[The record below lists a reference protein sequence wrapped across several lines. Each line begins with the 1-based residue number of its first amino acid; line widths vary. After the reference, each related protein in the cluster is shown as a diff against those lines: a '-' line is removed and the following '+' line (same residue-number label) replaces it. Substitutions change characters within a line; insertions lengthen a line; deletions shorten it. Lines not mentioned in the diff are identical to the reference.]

1 MWLHNQP
8 HLLKS
13 MEYKKVIDL
22 AAWSL
27 FILLLLFTGSIIN
40 TSMLSADTP
49 ISKDFVAFWAAAKLS
64 IINQP
69 ENAYNIHKMQQVI
82 GAAVSNE
89 ASYTWMYP
97 PTFQALFYPLG
108 LTSYRNAFMLFM
120 SITAATFMISLS
132 YFCRPEH
139 RMVALSAPTLFIG
152 IIFGQNSLITA
163 SLGMLSIALMKRR
176 PRLSGVAMGLLSIKP
191 HLFICL
197 PLFAL
202 VEKNWRVFLWAL
214 ITSISLIIYSL
225 LLLGPSPWYSFFEN
239 AQKASI
245 WLQDGTLKIDSMTSI
260 AANLLLFGQPL
271 KLAMAAHLASFILLL
286 AIVWLIFKNTKNTNL
301 RGASVIVLII
311 NLSPYM
317 FIYELAW
324 LSVALVFMLNSPGW
338 NRWENTIIG
347 VCWLF
352 PLADFIFNSAL
363 EKSFSLTF
371 AISYTLTLI
380 ILSRAKK
387 DSIYILS
394 NQGSRNL

>member
-1 MWLHNQP
+1 MSH
-8 HLLKS
+8 
-13 MEYKKVIDL
+13 KKTIDL
-22 AAWSL
+22 TVWSL
-27 FILLLLFTGSIIN
+27 FIIFLLYTGN
-40 TSMLSADTP
+40 TIYESMLSPITP
-49 ISKDFVAFWAAAKLS
+49 IRKDFVAFWAAAKLS

-69 ENAYNIHKMQQVI
+69 EDACSIDKMQQI
-82 GAAVSNE
+82 IRAAVSNDGF
-89 ASYTWMYP
+89 YTWMYP
-97 PTFQALFYPLG
+97 PTFQALLYPFG
-108 LTSYRNAFMLFM
+108 FTSYRNAFAIFIG
-120 SITAATFMISLS
+120 ITATTFVAALTH
-132 YFCRPEH
+132 FCRPEH
-139 RMVALSAPTLFIG
+139 RILVLSAPTLFIG
-152 IIFGQNSLITA
+152 VIYGQNSLITA
-163 SLGMLSIALMKRR
+163 SLGMLSIALMRRR

-202 VEKNWRVFLWAL
+202 VEKNWRTFLWAL
-214 ITSISLIIYSL
+214 ITSISLILYSV
-225 LLLGPSPWYSFFEN
+225 LLLGLSPWYSFFEN
-239 AQKASI
+239 SQKSLT
-245 WLQDGTLKIDSMTSI
+245 WLQDGTLKVDQMTSI

-317 FIYELAW
+317 FMYELAW

-338 NRWENTIIG
+338 NRWESTIIG
-347 VCWLF
+347 ICWLF
-352 PLADFIFNSAL
+352 PLADFIFNAAL

>member
-1 MWLHNQP
+1 ME
-8 HLLKS
+8 LK
-13 MEYKKVIDL
+13 KLIDL
-22 AAWSL
+22 SSWSA
-27 FILLLLFTGSIIN
+27 FILLLIFTGGLIY
-40 TSMLSADTP
+40 TSMFISATP
-49 ISKDFVAFWAAAKLS
+49 ISKDFIAFWSATKLS
-64 IINQP
+64 IAGQP
-69 ENAYNIHKMQQVI
+69 EYAYNINEMKKVI
-82 GAAVSNE
+82 HMATSSKDG
-89 ASYTWMYP
+89 YTWMYP
-97 PTFQALFYPLG
+97 PTFQALLYPFG
-108 LTSYRNAFMLFM
+108 FTSYRNAFAIFIG
-120 SITAATFMISLS
+120 ITATTFVAALT

-139 RMVALSAPTLFIG
+139 RILVLSAPTLFIG
-152 IIFGQNSLITA
+152 VIYGQNSLITA
-163 SLGMLSIALMKRR
+163 SLGMLSIALMRRR

-202 VEKNWRVFLWAL
+202 VEKNWRTFLWAL
-214 ITSISLIIYSL
+214 ITSISLILYSV
-225 LLLGPSPWYSFFEN
+225 LLLGLSPWYSFFEN
-239 AQKASI
+239 SQKSLT
-245 WLQDGTLKIDSMTSI
+245 WLQDGTLKVDQMTSI

-317 FIYELAW
+317 FMYELAW

-347 VCWLF
+347 ICWLF
-352 PLADFIFNSAL
+352 PLADLIFNAAL

-371 AISYTLTLI
+371 AISYTLILI

-387 DSIYILS
+387 DGGLKIQSHRTKDIYQI
-394 NQGSRNL
+394 